1 VTEKQA
7 VAAIKKTADCSDSR
21 TTPHDGDTTMRLNEQ
36 RDTLV
41 EAIEDAGCDLIGLRA
56 SILRKMAA
64 PYGDGSRSNMVNAE
78 TDVLPRLVTIL
89 DRLQAAMDAISGT
102 RVHVFGTDDA
112 DRIKSKAVR
121 IW

>member
-1 VTEKQA
+1 
-7 VAAIKKTADCSDSR
+7 
-21 TTPHDGDTTMRLNEQ
+21 MRLNEQ

-41 EAIEDAGCDLIGLRA
+41 EAVEDAGCELLGLRA

-78 TDVLPRLVTIL
+78 TDVLPRLTAIL
-89 DRLQAAMDAISGT
+89 DRLQRACDEVSG
-102 RVHVFGTDDA
+102 RSHVFGTDDVE
-112 DRIKSKAVR
+112 RLKGKGKATEGTSVR